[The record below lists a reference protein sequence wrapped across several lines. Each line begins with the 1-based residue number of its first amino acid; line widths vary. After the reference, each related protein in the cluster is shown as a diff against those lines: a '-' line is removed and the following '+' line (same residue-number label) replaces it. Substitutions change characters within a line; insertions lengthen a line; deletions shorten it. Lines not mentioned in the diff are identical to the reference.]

1 MIALASSNL
10 TQNLKNSPAAS
21 SGIMVMLLVA
31 SLRQNQTICPQGAS
45 LEVRHS
51 QVYTPQLVVAHTR
64 LFVSPAYMRLV
75 LVA

>member
-31 SLRQNQTICPQGAS
+31 SLRQNQTICLHGAS
-45 LEVRHS
+45 
-51 QVYTPQLVVAHTR
+51 VAKR
-64 LFVSPAYMRLV
+64 
-75 LVA
+75 